1 MDWMETLITGLQ
13 FFEFTVKTLKTDIMT
28 LLECIRGLIDNI
40 SVTDRQEESI
50 KGSLSNLEDH
60 LKDEDNDLHVTKTFT
75 NGSYER
81 DTIIRPL
88 NDIDLFA
95 VLDRDAWKDEN
106 GNLPTPQS
114 VLTRIKDYLNEQPDY
129 KGKVSQDRPCVT
141 VKLTDKNFDI
151 LPSFEQL
158 GGGYLIPNY
167 DLQSWTYSYPEK
179 LTTDLNNIHRERG
192 YRVKPTI
199 KAVKYWNRDKGKL
212 IPSYHIEEAAISIF
226 TFKEFANFEQSIR
239 IWFNNAE
246 YYLQSSKFKSND
258 DYNASIN
265 RIKKVKGKLNEAKEK
280 YDDGKE
286 DEAIQIWKDIFGKEF
301 PTVDVDEA
309 KNFSKSLSEGS
320 LKISTVGTLSTIA
333 GMAMSAS
340 KGFFGDISK

>member
-1 MDWMETLITGLQ
+1 
-13 FFEFTVKTLKTDIMT
+13 MT
-28 LLECIRGLIDNI
+28 LLECIKEFVDII

-60 LKDEDNDLHVTKTFT
+60 LKDEDSDLHVTKTFT

-95 VLDRDAWKDEN
+95 VLDRDVWKDEN
-106 GNLPTPQS
+106 GNLPSPQS
-114 VLTRIKDYLNEQPDY
+114 VLTKIKNYLNDQPDY
-129 KGKVSQDRPCVT
+129 KGKVSQDRPCIT
-141 VKLTDKNFDI
+141 VKLSDKNFDI

-179 LTTDLNNIHRERG
+179 LTTDLDETHRQRG
-192 YRVKPTI
+192 YKVKPTI
-199 KAVKYWNRDKGKL
+199 KAVKYWNRERGKL
-212 IPSYHIEEAAISIF
+212 IPSYHIEEAAINIF
-226 TFKEFANFEQSIR
+226 TFNDFANFEQSIR

-246 YYLQSSKFKSND
+246 SYLQLNKFKSND
-258 DYNASIN
+258 DYTTSIG
-265 RIKKVKGKLNEAKEK
+265 RIKKVKEKLNEAKEK

-301 PTVDVDEA
+301 PTVDVEEA
-309 KNFSKSLSEGS
+309 KSFSKSLSEGS
-320 LKISTVGTLSTIA
+320 LKVSTAGILSTTA
-333 GMAMSAS
+333 GRSISAS
-340 KGFFGDISK
+340 KGYFGDIYKK